1 MTINKII
8 NSLILYDHDKEW
20 VYICYKGIDSLS
32 LGEMISALS
41 NSAALNKKEYG
52 YLILGIDPLTFK
64 AVGTDFNP
72 SKRYLAKTYKKTI
85 EKYLKPKIN
94 VRFDMFYEENNRRVV
109 ILYISSAKEIPTSFK
124 NKKYLMA
131 GKIKTELKFYPKKLN
146 DLYRLLNSKEETL
159 VTKKSIHNDL
169 TFNKLFYIYSF
180 NNIELNKNTFLKD
193 LNLLTEKKEYNYL
206 GELLSDT
213 PKIYIDISLYK
224 GRSKTSQLIINKEFK
239 HNNLLYLLNRTID
252 YIDSINFSYVDSLY
266 NFTPLFD
273 DELFKNAI
281 TFAFLN
287 NSWSKGENIELN
299 IFSNRI
305 EIISKGLMLD
315 SLSIKDLINGE
326 FNILNKE
333 LYLILAELGY
343 IDPNISLLS
352 EINNKYGINS
362 FKTIGNNLI
371 ITIPFNQFNSK
382 KSDVNQNLSL
392 LEKVILDEIRN
403 NNDVTIKE
411 LMFKTNKSKSWV
423 ERNIKFLKEKGYLAR
438 VGSKKTGGW
447 REVV

>member
-1 MTINKII
+1 M
-8 NSLILYDHDKEW
+8 
-20 VYICYKGIDSLS
+20 V
-32 LGEMISALS
+32 
-41 NSAALNKKEYG
+41 
-52 YLILGIDPLTFK
+52 
-64 AVGTDFNP
+64 
-72 SKRYLAKTYKKTI
+72 
-85 EKYLKPKIN
+85 
-94 VRFDMFYEENNRRVV
+94 
-109 ILYISSAKEIPTSFK
+109 
-124 NKKYLMA
+124 

-146 DLYRLLNSKEETL
+146 DLYRLLNNKEETL
-159 VTKKSIHNDL
+159 VTKKSTQNDL

-266 NFTPLFD
+266 NFTPFFD

-281 TFAFLN
+281 IFAFLN

-305 EIISKGLMLD
+305 EIVSKGLMLD

-333 LYLILAELGY
+333 LYLILVELGY

-382 KSDVNQNLSL
+382 KSDVNQNLSP
-392 LEKVILDEIRN
+392 LEKVILDEIRI

-411 LMFKTNKSKSWV
+411 LMLKTNKSKSWV

>member
-72 SKRYLAKTYKKTI
+72 SKRYLTKTYKKTI

-124 NKKYLMA
+124 NKKYLMV

-146 DLYRLLNSKEETL
+146 DLYRLLNNKEETL
-159 VTKKSIHNDL
+159 VTKKSTQKDL

-180 NNIELNKNTFLKD
+180 YNIELNKNTFLKD
-193 LNLLTEKKEYNYL
+193 LNLLTGKKEYNYL

-252 YIDSINFSYVDSLY
+252 YIDSINFCYV
-266 NFTPLFD
+266 
-273 DELFKNAI
+273 
-281 TFAFLN
+281 
-287 NSWSKGENIELN
+287 
-299 IFSNRI
+299 
-305 EIISKGLMLD
+305 D

-333 LYLILAELGY
+333 LYLILVELGY

-352 EINNKYGINS
+352 KINDKYGINS
-362 FKTIGNNLI
+362 FKTIANNLV

-382 KSDVNQNLSL
+382 KSDVNQNLSP

-423 ERNIKFLKEKGYLAR
+423 ERNIKFLKDKGYLAR
-438 VGSKKTGGW
+438 VESKKTGGW
-447 REVV
+447 REVI